1 MTTTRPPIESHET
14 HSRRLMEHAFEQLE
28 KGDRLQ
34 ASEKAWGAVAHA
46 LKAIARERSEGRGRG
61 ERLVYRTHADAG
73 RVILAIANGS
83 PNRAA
88 IISGFDVAE
97 GLHRNFYEDVHQKEG
112 LQDRLEIIA
121 GLLSLLDQEQERW
134 IEAGRPPTPAG
145 GR

>member
-1 MTTTRPPIESHET
+1 MTTTRQPIESHET
-14 HSRRLMEHAFEQLE
+14 HSKRLMEHAFEQLE

-46 LKAIARERSEGRGRG
+46 LKAIAKERSEGKRRR
-61 ERLVYRTHADAG
+61 ERLSYRTHADAE
-73 RVILAIANGS
+73 RVMLAIASGS

-97 GLHRNFYEDVHQKEG
+97 GLHRNFYEDGYRKEG

-121 GLLSLLDQEQERW
+121 GLLALLDEERERW
-134 IEAGRPPTPAG
+134 IRAGRPPTPPMSG
-145 GR
+145 